1 MGMSD
6 YAYEEAVK
14 YRYEYWEREGWL
26 KSCLETLEKIG
37 GRRGNW
43 DMIDAVAMVV
53 ERMDDRDR
61 AEIVKAREMSRDEE
75 LTPQEAIDFLEKGGT
90 VWLKDW
96 SEENYGDE
104 ENPSYDYP
112 IEDPDELRDLIDERE
127 LVGGDGFEPVVI
139 LADRSENLHAGA
151 ISRLYYEGVR
161 KVIQQ
166 RLDYTREEIKDAEQ
180 VIEDY

>member
-1 MGMSD
+1 MGMAD
-6 YAYEEAVK
+6 YDYEEAVK

-37 GRRGNW
+37 SDNW
-43 DMIDAVAMVV
+43 ETIDAVAMVV
-53 ERMDDRDR
+53 AGMDDRDR
-61 AEIVKAREMSRDEE
+61 AEIAKARKLGRDEE
-75 LTPQEAIDFLEKGGT
+75 LTPKEAIEILEKGGT
-90 VWLKDW
+90 VWLQDW
-96 SEENYGDE
+96 SETNYGDE

-112 IEDPDELRDLIDERE
+112 IEDPDELRDLIDEGE

-166 RLDYTREEIKDAEQ
+166 RLDYTREEIEDAEK